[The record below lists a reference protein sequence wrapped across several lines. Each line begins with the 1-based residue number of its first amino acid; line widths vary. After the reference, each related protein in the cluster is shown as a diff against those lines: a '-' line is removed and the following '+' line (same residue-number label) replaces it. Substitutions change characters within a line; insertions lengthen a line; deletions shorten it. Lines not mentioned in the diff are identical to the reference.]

1 MGFHSGFVLKGNITE
16 DTAGTR
22 KIGRE
27 LIDKLDHKLIYPK
40 DFGALSNV
48 TFASAAGLGDFLS
61 FPHGYYGTAS
71 VVTRCMDV
79 PMKVDVY
86 WLNPTS
92 NTGNV
97 VLRVGYS
104 GWSIGQAYN
113 VLLASDTQVLAAQG
127 QYVLVK
133 TTFNLTATNKNVAEG
148 NLLQLQLIRDG
159 TSADDTLNSDIYIVL
174 VDVYKG

>member
-27 LIDKLDHKLIYPK
+27 LIDKLDHKLIYPR
-40 DFGALSNV
+40 DFGGLSNV
-48 TFASAAGLGDFLS
+48 TFVSATNLGDFLS

-71 VVTRCMDV
+71 VVTRCMDL

-86 WLNPTS
+86 WINATN

-97 VLRVGYS
+97 DFHVGYA
-104 GWSIGQAYN
+104 GWAIGQPDT
-113 VLLASDTQVLAAQG
+113 VLLAGDDKILTAQG

-133 TTFNLTATNKNVAEG
+133 TTFDLTATDKNVAEG
-148 NLLQLQLIRDG
+148 NLLQLQLIRNG
-159 TSADDTLNSDIYIVL
+159 TSADDTLNGNIYVIL

>member
-16 DTAGTR
+16 DIAGTR

-27 LIDKLDHKLIYPK
+27 LIDKLDHKLIYPR

-48 TFASAAGLGDFLS
+48 TFGTIAGLGDFLS

-71 VVTRCMDV
+71 VVTRCMDL

-86 WLNPTS
+86 WMNATS

-97 VLRVGYS
+97 EFHVGYS
-104 GWSIGQAYN
+104 GWPIGQPDNA
-113 VLLASDTQVLAAQG
+113 LLASDSQVVAAQG
-127 QYVLVK
+127 REVLVK
-133 TTFNLTATNKNVAEG
+133 TTFNLTATDKNVAEG

-159 TSADDTLNSDIYIVL
+159 TSADDTLNGNIYVIL